1 MDRIQIR
8 YGKTLFILTLVLCLI
23 IAATSACGLAFEKEL
38 YAKNVPAYTVQ
49 IVGLDLGNLFVVVP
63 VLLIMAF
70 LMRRGSKRAFIIWFG
85 TMMYGLYIF
94 TYNCFTLHFNH
105 LFLLYAFEMGLVLYS
120 LFIAVAG
127 STEESIRNWFAPDT
141 KTTAAIVF
149 LVIAG
154 LFFIGLWL
162 SEIVPSTISG
172 VLPESAAFSGLITA
186 AFHALDLGVFFPA
199 FLVSAVLLYRK
210 NGFGY
215 LFAPAFMA
223 FTTVMCLCLVF
234 LGIMLA
240 WKGMSFSVT
249 ELFQYGG
256 TAVLSAFFLVRFLR
270 YCPAPGRK

>member
-1 MDRIQIR
+1 
-8 YGKTLFILTLVLCLI
+8 
-23 IAATSACGLAFEKEL
+23 
-38 YAKNVPAYTVQ
+38 
-49 IVGLDLGNLFVVVP
+49 
-63 VLLIMAF
+63 LIMAF

-94 TYNCFTLHFNH
+94 TYNVFTLHFNN

-141 KTTAAIVF
+141 KTTGAIVF

-199 FLVSAVLLYRK
+199 FLVSAVLLFRK

-234 LGIMLA
+234 LDFMIA
-240 WKGMSFSVT
+240 WKGMGFSVT

-256 TAVLSAFFLVRFLR
+256 TAALSAFFLVRFLR
-270 YCPAPGRK
+270 YCPVPGRK